1 MKKERKEE
9 CETWHAEQ
17 VIEGKTWNFRTEML
31 EYCKSDVKLLKE
43 GCLKFAKDTKRDAV
57 FNPLTKCLTIASTC
71 HYFWRN
77 NQMEPKTIAVEP
89 PHGWG
94 GLKTCESKIALQWL
108 YYTQIQS

>member
-17 VIEGKTWNFRTEML
+17 VIEGKTWNFQTEML

-57 FNPLTKCLTIASTC
+57 MQLSMSDF
-71 HYFWRN
+71 
-77 NQMEPKTIAVEP
+77 PK
-89 PHGWG
+89 
-94 GLKTCESKIALQWL
+94 L
-108 YYTQIQS
+108 YPATL